1 MDEAT
6 LIVRRE
12 AIYDELMRHVV
23 TNGRCDCGRFTERAP
38 HYAPFARHLAAELA
52 ALHLNLA
59 AQADAPAERCNCWRC
74 ESHRELAGRRA
85 PQPAPAPSPGL
96 TDRERHAIDTIL
108 DRPYGDPDDDA
119 AIAARAAAR
128 LARNREGER

>member
-59 AQADAPAERCNCWRC
+59 PAERKHTLACWDGIVDGNGQCIC
-74 ESHRELAGRRA
+74 ERN
-85 PQPAPAPSPGL
+85 
-96 TDRERHAIDTIL
+96 
-108 DRPYGDPDDDA
+108 DA
-119 AIAARAAAR
+119 TA
-128 LARNREGER
+128 NP